1 MMACVNVPR
10 FDIRLSDDYLSQ
22 CISVA
27 VETLGYRKAT
37 REQVEAIR
45 NFVLGRDVF
54 VSLPTGSGKSLCYAA
69 LPLVFDNIR
78 GQNLDME
85 EIEHS
90 SIVVCVSPLSAL
102 MLDQVTKFNK
112 RGLLTAHVG
121 HNQKDVKVKTDI
133 EKGRYQLV
141 LMSPES
147 LLLNLTWREMFR
159 SSVYH
164 DNLAGLIV
172 DEAHLVEKW

>member
-1 MMACVNVPR
+1 MMARVHVPR
-10 FDIRLSDDYLSQ
+10 FDILMSDGSLDH
-22 CISVA
+22 CISLA
-27 VETLGYRKAT
+27 MEALGYQKAT
-37 REQVEAIR
+37 SEQMEAIK

-69 LPLVFDNIR
+69 LPYVFDNIR
-78 GQNLDME
+78 GHNRLAME
-85 EIEHS
+85 ELEHS
-90 SIVVCVSPLSAL
+90 NIHVSPLSTL

-112 RGLLTAHVG
+112 RGLPTAHVG
-121 HNQKDVKVKTDI
+121 HNQKDVKIKADI
-133 EKGRYQLV
+133 EKGNFQLV

-159 SSVYH
+159 SHVYRN
-164 DNLAGLIV
+164 NLAGLVV